1 MPKLKRYPKVEKS
14 VFGLFLLLMLW
25 LPIPL
30 GSNRPWAWAILELT
44 TFTLLIA
51 LVIFY
56 SAAVFK
62 SIRENR
68 LVFILALLFIVA
80 QAITI
85 FPLPYQLV
93 ETLRPDRVL
102 GVEQSVLPYLS
113 MSFDVAQSKIAL
125 LKTVAYF
132 CLFLLTLSL
141 VTSTKRIKLLLLTLS
156 LAGIVQA
163 TYGAFE
169 VLLHTEESL
178 IFKYNVSNIATG
190 SFVYKNHY
198 ANYLV
203 LTLSAALGY
212 LIASSKFKQGSNSK
226 REILKYWLDFI
237 LSKKALVRIGIVIMV
252 IALIMSRSRMGNSA
266 FFVAMT
272 ITSLLGLLLFK
283 RKSRSYVYLFIS
295 LLVIDILVVSSIFG
309 LSEVKQRIEQ
319 TSMEKETRDEVIN
332 DTLPILSQFMFI
344 GSGGGT
350 FYTLYPK
357 VQNEKI
363 QHFYDHA
370 HNEYLQFATEFGWLA
385 SGILMILALICF
397 ATSIN
402 ALRKRERQAYLGAA
416 FTCTMAFIGMVM
428 HSSVDFPLQAPA
440 NAATFMVILGI
451 GLRSRKM
458 GGKPH

>member
-1 MPKLKRYPKVEKS
+1 M
-14 VFGLFLLLMLW
+14 
-25 LPIPL
+25 
-30 GSNRPWAWAILELT
+30 
-44 TFTLLIA
+44 
-51 LVIFY
+51 
-56 SAAVFK
+56 
-62 SIRENR
+62 
-68 LVFILALLFIVA
+68 
-80 QAITI
+80 
-85 FPLPYQLV
+85 
-93 ETLRPDRVL
+93 
-102 GVEQSVLPYLS
+102 
-113 MSFDVAQSKIAL
+113 
-125 LKTVAYF
+125 
-132 CLFLLTLSL
+132 
-141 VTSTKRIKLLLLTLS
+141 
-156 LAGIVQA
+156 
-163 TYGAFE
+163 
-169 VLLHTEESL
+169 
-178 IFKYNVSNIATG
+178 
-190 SFVYKNHY
+190 
-198 ANYLV
+198 

-319 TSMEKETRDEVIN
+319 TTMEKETRDEVID